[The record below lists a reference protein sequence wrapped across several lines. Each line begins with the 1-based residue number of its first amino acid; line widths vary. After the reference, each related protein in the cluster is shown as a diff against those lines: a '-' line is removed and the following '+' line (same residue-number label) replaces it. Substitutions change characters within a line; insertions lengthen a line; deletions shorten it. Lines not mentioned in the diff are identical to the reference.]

1 MKLRVAALVAAG
13 LVASQ
18 LSFATH
24 AFADPAFDLWT
35 QGKYDEAIKTG
46 LAENNAEGLSVA
58 ARAAASDMT
67 MRTTPCLECATR
79 TEELARKALA
89 ADPKAALP
97 TIYLAGALGYRGR
110 IIGMMAAQSAKLG
123 EQSKAAIEAALA
135 AHPKDAQL
143 LATMAGWHFEVV
155 RVGGSMLARWTY
167 GASVDKGLA
176 KFDEALKIAPNDLVV
191 NYLYGC
197 TLAANDAK
205 KFRPQIEAAWTRV
218 ANAQAPSVYEQAQKK
233 RAGELLALL
242 RGNDRKAFD
251 AKLKIYMGIPLS

>member
-1 MKLRVAALVAAG
+1 MNFRVAALVAVG

-67 MRTTPCLECATR
+67 MRTKPCLECTTR

-110 IIGMMAAQSAKLG
+110 IIGMMASQSAKLG

-143 LATMAGWHFEVV
+143 LATMGGWHFEVV

-167 GASVDKGLA
+167 GASTDKGLE
-176 KFDEALKIAPNDLVV
+176 KFAEALKIAPNDLVV
-191 NYLYGC
+191 NYLYGIS
-197 TLAANDAK
+197 LASVDADEYRDK
-205 KFRPQIEAAWTRV
+205 IEAAWKRV
-218 ANAQAPSVYEQAQKK
+218 AAAPAESAYEQAQKK
-233 RAGELLALL
+233 RAAELLALL
-242 RGNDRKAFD
+242 GGKDRKAFD
-251 AKLKIYMGIPLS
+251 AKLKTYMGIPQS